1 MSCSL
6 RSKLFFLAKLSR
18 RTRAETLARQT
29 KCRVFEI
36 AVMQSMTSMYMSR
49 LAETSH
55 TGRFDHARLPL
66 WSGGLETLYTIFFF
80 LQLLSWGAWV
90 VHAIKCVKRK
100 KIVHVSSQTLFPLS
114 LSVFGPAL
122 DLSVERSCAKY
133 KLFCSLETASYLF
146 FFSYPVNTS

>member
-6 RSKLFFLAKLSR
+6 RSKRFFFLLSSKLSR
-18 RTRAETLARQT
+18 RTRAETLARQA

-36 AVMQSMTSMYMSR
+36 AVMQSMTSMSMSR

-100 KIVHVSSQTLFPLS
+100 KIVHVSSQTLFPVS
-114 LSVFGPAL
+114 LSVFGFAL
-122 DLSVERSCAKY
+122 DLSCDRSCVPYLRK
-133 KLFCSLETASYLF
+133 STSYF
-146 FFSYPVNTS
+146 AV

>member
-6 RSKLFFLAKLSR
+6 RSKLFFFWLSSKLSR

-66 WSGGLETLYTIFFF
+66 WSGGLETLYTIFFPSTS
-80 LQLLSWGAWV
+80 LVRRMKSTRHKV
-90 VHAIKCVKRK
+90 CKEKETCSR
-100 KIVHVSSQTLFPLS
+100 LFPDRLPS
-114 LSVFGPAL
+114 LTFRFRSRSRPFG
-122 DLSVERSCAKY
+122 
-133 KLFCSLETASYLF
+133 
-146 FFSYPVNTS
+146 